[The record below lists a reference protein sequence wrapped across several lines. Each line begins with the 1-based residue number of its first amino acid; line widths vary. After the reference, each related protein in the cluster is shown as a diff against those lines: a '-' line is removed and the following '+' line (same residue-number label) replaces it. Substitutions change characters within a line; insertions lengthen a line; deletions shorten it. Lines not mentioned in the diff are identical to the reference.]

1 MVLKPRRDDTGA
13 VAVFTVLIVTF
24 VAMPLLALVVDLG
37 ISRSAGA
44 QAATAAD
51 SAALAAAV
59 KLSANPADQAGAA
72 AAARQFV
79 QDNYAVQPSAWA
91 GCLDPHPL
99 PAGTT
104 ASPGDCVSIDPTLR
118 RVRVTV
124 PARTVP
130 SVFSGVLGTAPPAAS
145 ATSTATWGPPAP
157 ACALCIVTSAGA
169 SGTFAGGIDQTQVA
183 GGDVAVGG
191 LLGVSAGG
199 TLTGDPGRQIT
210 YGLPPATGNVSPRP
224 PWAPRPTTRWRRRL
238 RPFRPRRPRRPRAT
252 PAPAPPASTRT
263 SATARASPATASTC

>member
-1 MVLKPRRDDTGA
+1 M
-13 VAVFTVLIVTF
+13 
-24 VAMPLLALVVDLG
+24 
-37 ISRSAGA
+37 
-44 QAATAAD
+44 
-51 SAALAAAV
+51 
-59 KLSANPADQAGAA
+59 
-72 AAARQFV
+72 
-79 QDNYAVQPSAWA
+79 
-91 GCLDPHPL
+91 
-99 PAGTT
+99 
-104 ASPGDCVSIDPTLR
+104 
-118 RVRVTV
+118 TV

-210 YGLPPATGNVSPRP
+210 YGLPPATGNVSP
-224 PWAPRPTTRWRRRL
+224 
-238 RPFRPRRPRRPRAT
+238 
-252 PAPAPPASTRT
+252 PPALG
-263 SATARASPATASTC
+263 TAPDDPLASTLAAVQAAAAKAPQGNTGACAPGIYADFSDCTSFTGNGVYVLTGNPYLPFVSTTVTLKYPMTNSVIYVTCSRLFVSDPQPQPCSAANST